1 MIGAILGDIVGAPY
15 EFDNCKSKV
24 FPLFDPDA
32 LYTDDTVMTV
42 AVADALLEWNGKDI
56 DAFKEFLVDKMHA
69 WGKMIPDAGYGG
81 RFLTWVLGDS
91 RLPYGS
97 YGNGSAMRVSP
108 VAWYADTLEETKA
121 LATASAEVTHNHP
134 EGVKG
139 AVAVAGAIFLARVGK
154 NKEAI
159 RAFLSDYYRLN
170 FTLDEIRAEY
180 DFDETCQGSVPQA
193 LVAFL
198 EGDSFEDVIRT
209 AVSVGGDS
217 DTIAAIAGSIAEAYY
232 GIPEAMAETAFS
244 YLDAPVSKVV
254 TAFCRRFVIPK
265 NKKGCV
271 DKF

>member
-15 EFDNCKSKV
+15 EFDNCKSKD
-24 FPLFDPDA
+24 FPFPDPNAYYTDMM
-32 LYTDDTVMTV
+32 YTDDTVMTV

-108 VAWYADTLEETKA
+108 VAWYADTLEEKMA
-121 LATASAEVTHNHP
+121 IATASAEVTHNHP

-154 NKEAI
+154 DKEAI
-159 RAFLSDYYRLN
+159 RTFLSDYYRLD
-170 FTLDEIRAEY
+170 FTLDKIRAEY

-193 LVAFL
+193 LTAFL
-198 EGDSFEDVIRT
+198 EGDSFEDVIRA

-217 DTIAAIAGSIAEAYY
+217 DTIAAIAGSIAE
-232 GIPEAMAETAFS
+232 GLSLQI
-244 YLDAPVSKVV
+244 
-254 TAFCRRFVIPK
+254 
-265 NKKGCV
+265 
-271 DKF
+271 